1 MPEHKNIIEMD
12 IWSSFGCFTKPF
24 SNTGGLLTYLIPPKT
39 SIIGMIAAILGYNF
53 DDYIKLNN
61 GIKQYKIEELY
72 DIKISIQAMFDL
84 KVKRVT
90 FNCHYG
96 NEPNLL
102 NIKED
107 VLINPYYRLYLS
119 FPKATKD
126 KEKEFLEK
134 IKKQET
140 IYNLY
145 MGRNEFFLNYKFKNN
160 FENVKRKIIISEFD
174 SKKDGKIYG
183 TLERSNVEKCELI
196 EAPKFEG
203 TIYERLKKGITRY
216 ARYYEYIIRDYPVR
230 RSNFVNFDF
239 SEISFYSLSE
249 QKDCYF
255 ANLSLKE
262 NTELELYN
270 IGDNKW
276 ISLI

>member
-1 MPEHKNIIEMD
+1 MD
-12 IWSSFGCFTKPF
+12 IWSNFGCFTKPF

-39 SIIGMIAAILGYNF
+39 AVVGMIAAVLGIRF
-53 DDYIKLNN
+53 DDFEELDG
-61 GIKQYKIEELY
+61 GIKRYRIEELY

-102 NIKED
+102 NVKED
-107 VLINPYYRLYLS
+107 VLIKPRYTLYLS
-119 FPKATKD
+119 FPETMND

-134 IKKQET
+134 IKRQET
-140 IYNLY
+140 VYNLY
-145 MGRNEFFLNYKFKNN
+145 MGRNEFFLNYVFKKY
-160 FENVKRKIIISEFD
+160 FDNVKTKTITSEFY

-183 TLERSNVEKCELI
+183 TLERSNVEKCKL
-196 EAPKFEG
+196 ALKFEG
-203 TIYERLKKGITRY
+203 MLYENKRLKEGFTRY
-216 ARYYEYIIRDYPVR
+216 ARYYEYIISDYPVK

-239 SEISFYSLSE
+239 SEVSFYSLSE

-255 ANLSLKE
+255 AKLSLKN
-262 NTELELYN
+262 NTELKLYN
-270 IGDNKW
+270 IGDDKW